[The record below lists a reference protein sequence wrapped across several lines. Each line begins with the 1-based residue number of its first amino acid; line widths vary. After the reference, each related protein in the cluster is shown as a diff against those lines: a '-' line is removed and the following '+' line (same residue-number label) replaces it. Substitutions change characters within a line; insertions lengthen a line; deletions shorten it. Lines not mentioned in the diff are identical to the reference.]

1 MPATILYVYLG
12 PTLHNVSDLF
22 SGGAAKHSPAGL
34 ALFWGGLAAGAL
46 LLWLLT
52 RIAKRALQQEL
63 NQPAEG
69 EVQHECH
76 SAG

>member
-12 PTLHNVSDLF
+12 SALHNMSDLF
-22 SGGAAKHSPAGL
+22 SGESTKDSPAGP

-69 EVQHECH
+69 EVQHERH